1 MNQPSMPTTETKTN
15 EVFLGRHPILNGK
28 QKTIGYELLLRAK
41 EMKIATPI

>member
-1 MNQPSMPTTETKTN
+1 MNRPSMPTTETKTN

-28 QKTIGYELLLRAK
+28 QKAIGYELLLSAK